1 MALLVVTLDACKVTN
16 NSLNTAHFAT
26 NFFVCHPGAPY
37 YFFSE
42 IRRVFPKKFC
52 FLAISSV
59 IAEVE
64 NP

>member
-1 MALLVVTLDACKVTN
+1 MELSVRAYRFLF
-16 NSLNTAHFAT
+16 S
-26 NFFVCHPGAPY
+26 PQYY

-42 IRRVFPKKFC
+42 IRRVSPKKFC

-64 NP
+64 NSLI